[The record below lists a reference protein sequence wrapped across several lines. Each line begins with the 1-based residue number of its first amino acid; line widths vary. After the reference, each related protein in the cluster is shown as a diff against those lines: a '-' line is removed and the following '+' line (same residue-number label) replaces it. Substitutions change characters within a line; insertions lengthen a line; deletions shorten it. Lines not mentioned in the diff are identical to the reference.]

1 LAVSVCAVPIPS
13 PSPHHTG
20 QLAGHASVDVPLAEG
35 GDLRLDESD
44 LLGRPRGCLI
54 GGPGLDPVAAQG
66 RVLRRD
72 PGMRV
77 TVSSGVA

>member
-1 LAVSVCAVPIPS
+1 
-13 PSPHHTG
+13 
-20 QLAGHASVDVPLAEG
+20 VPLAEG